1 VERSYGLCIAFA
13 FLKSIARRD
22 FLFPAQQSDP
32 PHVCGVSASSDA
44 WTKPFLF
51 ATCNG
56 VGDGADGKDEE
67 RHGSYDSQSAIDY
80 TLQGAPVA
88 ANRE

>member
-1 VERSYGLCIAFA
+1 MERSYGLCIALA

-22 FLFPAQQSDP
+22 FLFPAQQSDL
-32 PHVCGVSASSDA
+32 PHVCGVSASSGRMDE
-44 WTKPFLF
+44 TLLV
-51 ATCNG
+51 CH
-56 VGDGADGKDEE
+56 DKDEE